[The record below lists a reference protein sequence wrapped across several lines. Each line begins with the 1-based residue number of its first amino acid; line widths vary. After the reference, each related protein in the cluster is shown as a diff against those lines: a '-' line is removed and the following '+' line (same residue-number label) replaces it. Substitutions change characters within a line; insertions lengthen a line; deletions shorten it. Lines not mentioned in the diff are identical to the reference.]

1 MTDNPTPPNTPES
14 DTELRKALKHIAR
27 FKFGPFK
34 NTVPAKIL
42 LMPADNDHK
51 SNGVGMEWSYDA
63 FIDDVVA
70 LVRKDRKAVAREA
83 MINELRI
90 LEREDAQYPPHE
102 LDIPDYIEYRL
113 TALNQE
119 KQKGGEDE

>member
-1 MTDNPTPPNTPES
+1 MTNNPTQPNTLES
-14 DTELRKALKHIAR
+14 DAELQSKIEDLLDNWKDPKKITEVSNQIMAL
-27 FKFGPFK
+27 
-34 NTVPAKIL
+34 L
-42 LMPADNDHK
+42 
-51 SNGVGMEWSYDA
+51 
-63 FIDDVVA
+63 
-70 LVRKDRKAVAREA
+70 RKDREAVAREA

-119 KQKGGEDE
+119 KQKGERLDQ